1 MAIEKTFLN
10 NSMSELKTYLE
21 QNAVPE
27 YFDKIEYTDGGS
39 MDGKLKLKCY
49 IGDIVFCE
57 FICGNQ
63 SYGGSTK
70 TSVTFTNNV
79 GKKYTVTT
87 SLPEKTA
94 FDYVTKCNNGI
105 SLAAKNCDSAVTI
118 TKDEAR
124 NTVIIM
130 TSTGDI
136 KRDGT
141 PNTIY
146 AISIISGNIVGSKV
160 CQNPIA
166 QMTSMSQIV
175 VSDSNHY
182 TPNAFIMIYSQINS
196 EFPLYM
202 NGSSYWSNGLWCI
215 KD

>member
-1 MAIEKTFLN
+1 
-10 NSMSELKTYLE
+10 
-21 QNAVPE
+21 
-27 YFDKIEYTDGGS
+27 
-39 MDGKLKLKCY
+39 
-49 IGDIVFCE
+49 
-57 FICGNQ
+57 
-63 SYGGSTK
+63 
-70 TSVTFTNNV
+70 
-79 GKKYTVTT
+79 
-87 SLPEKTA
+87 
-94 FDYVTKCNNGI
+94 
-105 SLAAKNCDSAVTI
+105 
-118 TKDEAR
+118 
-124 NTVIIM
+124 M

-166 QMTSMSQIV
+166 QMTSMSNIV